1 MDFFDAVKKRRS
13 VRKFTDE
20 KVNPAFI
27 HKAIDAALIAP
38 NSSNMQCWEF
48 LWVRDSEKKQKLVEA
63 CFSQNAAESAQE
75 LIVCVARLDNWDKH
89 RKFLISEFGRIG
101 LQNNVVESYYKKLIP
116 LLYTHDPFGIIGLG
130 KKIVFNIMGLFRPA
144 PRGPATRTELFEV
157 AVKSAALACENLM
170 LAATAQGLAS
180 CPMEG
185 FDEVRVKRACHIK
198 GKAKVVMVLGIGHAA
213 EGGIYHEQMRV
224 PRDWVV
230 KEI

>member
-1 MDFFDAVKKRRS
+1 MEFFDVVETRRS

-20 KVNPAFI
+20 EVSPALI

-48 LWVRDSEKKQKLVEA
+48 LWVKDHEKKQKLVKA
-63 CFSQNAAESAQE
+63 CFNQNAAKTAQE
-75 LIVCVARLDNWDKH
+75 LIVCVARLDTWDKH
-89 RKFLISEFGRIG
+89 RKFLISEFERIG
-101 LQNNVVESYYKKLIP
+101 MTNKVVNAYYNKLIP

-130 KKIVFNIMGLFRPA
+130 KKIVFNIMGLFRAA

-185 FDEVRVKRACHIK
+185 FDEVRLKRACGIK
-198 GKAKVVMVLGIGHAA
+198 GRAKVVMVLGIGYPDD
-213 EGGIYHEQMRV
+213 GGIYHERMRV